1 MEDGVTDSERL
12 VLPSKLNS
20 KVGAKQ
26 EEANDFEPEKNEKDE
41 ERAGGL
47 ISNLIS
53 NLVPRSVAEA
63 GEEDNGGD
71 TENRNRISEGKDE
84 EKEGGFINH
93 LISNLV
99 SPLSPRPREVNEGK
113 VEVENGEK
121 SSDDGGWWEKKVV
134 MEGGGGSAGGGGLI
148 NNLISNIFNQSDE
161 DGVHKEDSE
170 EEKAHIGEQ
179 NEQVKGKEEGGGG
192 GIIKNLVSHLPASL
206 SEDAAPTAD
215 EASILIHSIVHD

>member
-121 SSDDGGWWEKKVV
+121 SSDGGGWCEKKVV
-134 MEGGGGSAGGGGLI
+134 MEGGGGSAGGGGSSTTSSPIFLI
-148 NNLISNIFNQSDE
+148 KVRKMECTKKTVKRRKRMLGNKMNRDVSWNFMVQVDEFLIMYID
-161 DGVHKEDSE
+161 
-170 EEKAHIGEQ
+170 I
-179 NEQVKGKEEGGGG
+179 
-192 GIIKNLVSHLPASL
+192 
-206 SEDAAPTAD
+206 
-215 EASILIHSIVHD
+215 SILHFCEQRMQHRRQMRPPF